1 MLTSPRRRSLVPVS
15 SGMGGRSLGLEW
27 DRKIRSRELVTSMR
41 TFLGV
46 IRSGRACTCSPQA
59 GLALT
64 KLEGPNIIF
73 MYTYITEA

>member
-1 MLTSPRRRSLVPVS
+1 VLTSPRRRSLVPVS
-15 SGMGGRSLGLEW
+15 SGMGGPIVGFGMGS
-27 DRKIRSRELVTSMR
+27 KIRSRELVTSMR
-41 TFLGV
+41 TFWGV

-73 MYTYITEA
+73 M